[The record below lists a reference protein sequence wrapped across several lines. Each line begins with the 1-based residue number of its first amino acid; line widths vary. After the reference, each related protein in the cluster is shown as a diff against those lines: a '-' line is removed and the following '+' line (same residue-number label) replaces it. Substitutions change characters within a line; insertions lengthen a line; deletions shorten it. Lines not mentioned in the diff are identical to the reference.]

1 MPGTTNISR
10 PLKLRLNSYKQW
22 VENQIGKPT
31 REIAEYRWRFGDAR
45 RELVRKR
52 LQDLVAVINF
62 VVNSLA
68 QSIPKNNEKV
78 THEHWP
84 ALVNGIAEV
93 ERLAG
98 NQIPRVGRWS
108 DLYRH
113 LRFAEGCDVHD
124 IANLDWPSVRSDI
137 EAGLY
142 SELEPVPV
150 STEDLTTL
158 VQAEPTGTVTTKLN
172 WEAINAEEFERLLFN
187 LVSDTEEYVN
197 PQWLMR
203 TNAADRSRDLSAERV
218 IRGELSGI
226 QHQRVMIQAK
236 HWKKS
241 IRPIDVY
248 EALTG
253 ISAWEPPVIQVLIIA
268 TSGWFTSDAVAYIEK
283 HNNEGKRPQIDMWP
297 ESHLE
302 LLLARRPH
310 LVSEFNLRQ

>member
-1 MPGTTNISR
+1 
-10 PLKLRLNSYKQW
+10 L
-22 VENQIGKPT
+22 
-31 REIAEYRWRFGDAR
+31 
-45 RELVRKR
+45 
-52 LQDLVAVINF
+52 
-62 VVNSLA
+62 
-68 QSIPKNNEKV
+68 
-78 THEHWP
+78 
-84 ALVNGIAEV
+84 
-93 ERLAG
+93 
-98 NQIPRVGRWS
+98 
-108 DLYRH
+108 
-113 LRFAEGCDVHD
+113 
-124 IANLDWPSVRSDI
+124 
-137 EAGLY
+137 
-142 SELEPVPV
+142 
-150 STEDLTTL
+150 TEDLTTL

-187 LVSDTEEYVN
+187 LISDTEEYVN